1 MRKVGKREGK
11 KMFPLLIC
19 VKQILYN
26 WGPCAKDLIIFDGK
40 CIHES
45 RKSENINKVGK
56 SDKIRGKVIL
66 NFH

>member
-11 KMFPLLIC
+11 KMFTLLIC
-19 VKQILYN
+19 VKQILSN
-26 WGPCAKDLIIFDGK
+26 WGPCAKDYIIFNGK

-56 SDKIRGKVIL
+56 SDKIGGKVIL
-66 NFH
+66 KFH